1 MSPKLGKSSNLSWI
15 MCSQLRHCQTILFVV
30 GLISIIFSV
39 KISVLKSTPFAI
51 ASSIGILSHIIIK
64 IFPFGRISISWWA
77 MELSSLTVYSQVV
90 LLFISIILPVPP
102 KPPKSIVALLSLNN
116 PIILPS
122 DKISRSFPE
131 LVSKFHS

>member
-1 MSPKLGKSSNLSWI
+1 
-15 MCSQLRHCQTILFVV
+15 
-30 GLISIIFSV
+30 
-39 KISVLKSTPFAI
+39 
-51 ASSIGILSHIIIK
+51 
-64 IFPFGRISISWWA
+64 